1 MKMLLTHAFL
11 ALCLLCSV
19 MGNAQASDI
28 EFIEFKDAEV
38 KDAVR
43 MLSSITGANIAVTR
57 EAGTARVNLM
67 LQDTRLR
74 HAIDMVARVSGLW
87 YRFNKANNSYLL
99 MTEAQYQG
107 DIVIYRDDIIRT
119 FTLRH
124 QNVKATAQTIRSL
137 FGPRVHLSLQEEKDD
152 FEGLPYESAGEAT
165 TVQSR
170 TEVVSTAVQQSGEL
184 GLEAYEGADT
194 LDGEKL
200 TAGEMRQLGVSE
212 VLDAEKLRD
221 ALGTSTPIFIATNAM
236 HNLMF
241 VRTSDENAMAEIE
254 QIVEESDR
262 PTPQVLLEMKIVRI
276 DVGGS
281 YRKDFDLS
289 FNDAINVDGVNYQ
302 GANPTANTIDLDD
315 TLLGSGSS
323 TNSGTDNSN
332 GADTDSS
339 NGDMGFK
346 DIVTIA
352 SQIRDNDVTGFG
364 FAATGGFYEYFSRYV
379 NARIELLEK
388 NNQAEVI
395 ARPVILS
402 SNNRAARLFIGE
414 EQIVATG
421 LETDTEFSGSNQNGD
436 RESATV
442 STLETERRKV
452 GNTLVLLPSINAD
465 RTVTIDIL
473 QDSSTIRR
481 GGLRFPVFDSTTGSI
496 NTFELDAVEEANVK
510 TVVVAKDGQTVAL
523 GGMIRESRGDSRSA
537 VPVLGDLPLIGEM
550 FTSESTDDSRYQ
562 YIMLLTPH
570 ILMSPDESVAKSRA
584 IEELDYDNHAEQL
597 QPDEEP
603 INEVVVE
610 VDTRP
615 QYEVADYVALVRQT
629 LRAVSDLDSP
639 LPEKMMPQP
648 VSMAPLSLLF
658 SRTGLGVWPM
668 SSWLHRD
675 VYITVLQVKNQTA
688 KPRRLDLTRIP
699 GDWLAAST
707 ERDELSAAGQAGDS
721 TSLFLL
727 STRPFSQV
735 VDEFNE
741 YRKTK

>member
-1 MKMLLTHAFL
+1 
-11 ALCLLCSV
+11 
-19 MGNAQASDI
+19 
-28 EFIEFKDAEV
+28 
-38 KDAVR
+38 

-57 EAGTARVNLM
+57 EAGIARVNLM

-74 HAIDMVARVSGLW
+74 HSIDMLARVSGLW

-152 FEGLPYESAGEAT
+152 FEGLPYESAEEAT

-170 TEVVSTAVQQSGEL
+170 TEVVSVATQHSGEL
-184 GLEAYEGADT
+184 SPEAYEGAGT

-200 TAGEMRQLGVSE
+200 TTGEMRQLGASE

-276 DVGGS
+276 DVGDS
-281 YRKDFDLS
+281 YRKDFDIS
-289 FNDAINVDGVNYQ
+289 FNDAVNVDGINYQ
-302 GANPTANTIDLDD
+302 GVNPTANTIDLDD
-315 TLLGSGSS
+315 TLLGNGSS
-323 TNSGTDNSN
+323 TRSGTDDNN
-332 GADTDSS
+332 GTGAGSS
-339 NGDMGFK
+339 GEMGFK

-388 NNQAEVI
+388 TNQAEVI

-481 GGLRFPVFDSTTGSI
+481 GGLRFPVFDSATGSI

-523 GGMIRESRGDSRSA
+523 GGMIRESKGDSRSA

-550 FTSESTDDSRYQ
+550 FTSETTDDSRYQ

-570 ILMSPDESVAKSRA
+570 ILMSPEESVAKSRA
-584 IEELDYDNHAEQL
+584 IEELEYDSHAEQM
-597 QPDEEP
+597 QSEKES
-603 INEVVVE
+603 INEVVIE
-610 VDTRP
+610 VDARP
-615 QYEVADYVALVRQT
+615 QYEVADYVAVVRHT

-639 LPEKMMPQP
+639 LPEKMLPQP

-668 SSWLHRD
+668 SSWLYGD

-699 GDWLAAST
+699 GDWLAASV
-707 ERDELSAAGQAGDS
+707 EGSQLSAAGLPGDS
-721 TSLFLL
+721 TRLFLL

-741 YRKTK
+741 YRKRM